1 MYKQDKATTERNA
14 RILRELVKRPENKLC
29 ADCKR
34 HDPRW
39 ASWNIG
45 VFVCIRCSGI
55 HRSMGTH
62 ISKVK
67 SVDLDTWTPE
77 QMASIQKWGNR
88 RANVYWEAH
97 LKAGHVPPDHKVE
110 SFIRSKYESRRWA
123 MEGPPPEDPSIL
135 DQEQAAQE
143 PAPTPAVQAIV
154 AADSQSSSPRSQSPA
169 NAGGRTAHPLLSTAM
184 MSTNRAK
191 ASPTSVSPAP
201 VTSRSPPPPAPAP
214 PAPAPAV
221 DDLFSLDFHAPAP
234 GAPTGT
240 NAAATSPPRK
250 DVKNDIMSL
259 FSTSSPPV
267 AQAIPNSTAA
277 WGGANAW
284 GAPAQQPAATAASA
298 DPWGS
303 FTSAPAQSTNQSF
316 FGSPPGQQGFGGG
329 FGAFQQPTSNASLF
343 GSSSNVWANPAAN
356 PAPAASSGGFGGA
369 GIWGQPAS
377 AAPTQPAAKKQD
389 DAFGDLWS

>member
-1 MYKQDKATTERNA
+1 
-14 RILRELVKRPENKLC
+14 
-29 ADCKR
+29 
-34 HDPRW
+34 
-39 ASWNIG
+39 
-45 VFVCIRCSGI
+45 
-55 HRSMGTH
+55 MGTH

-88 RANVYWEAH
+88 RANTYWEAH

-123 MEGPPPEDPSIL
+123 MEGPPPEDPSVL

-143 PAPTPAVQAIV
+143 PAPTPAVQAVV
-154 AADSQSSSPRSQSPA
+154 ADARSSSPRSQSPA

-184 MSTNRAK
+184 MSANRAR
-191 ASPTSVSPAP
+191 ASPSTASPSSAPSQSPAP
-201 VTSRSPPPPAPAP
+201 PPAP
-214 PAPAPAV
+214 PAPTPAV
-221 DDLFSLDFHAPAP
+221 DDLFSLDFHSPAPA
-234 GAPTGT
+234 TT
-240 NAAATSPPRK
+240 AATTSGTASPPRK

-259 FSTSSPPV
+259 FSASSPPV

-284 GAPAQQPAATAASA
+284 GAPVQQSTAAASA
-298 DPWGS
+298 DAWGS
-303 FTSAPAQSTNQSF
+303 FTSAPAQPAGQSF
-316 FGSPPGQQGFGGG
+316 FGASSGQQAFGGGG

-343 GSSSNVWANPAAN
+343 GSSANVWANPATN
-356 PAPAASSGGFGGA
+356 PAPTASSNGFGG
-369 GIWGQPAS
+369 GNIWGPAS
-377 AAPTQPAAKKQD
+377 STTAAQPAAKKQD

>member
-88 RANVYWEAH
+88 RANAYWEAH

-123 MEGPPPEDPSIL
+123 MEGPPPEDPSVL
-135 DQEQAAQE
+135 DEAGGIQE
-143 PAPTPAVQAIV
+143 PAPTPVVQAVI
-154 AADSQSSSPRSQSPA
+154 AESSSPRSQSPA
-169 NAGGRTAHPLLSTAM
+169 NAPTPNRGTHPLLSTTLM
-184 MSTNRAK
+184 NSNRARTN
-191 ASPTSVSPAP
+191 ASPAP
-201 VTSRSPPPPAPAP
+201 LSSRSPPPAPAP
-214 PAPAPAV
+214 PPPAPKTAAV
-221 DDLFSLDFHAPAP
+221 DDLFSLDFHSPAP
-234 GAPTGT
+234 TATT
-240 NAAATSPPRK
+240 TTTTSPPRK

-259 FSTSSPPV
+259 FSAAPP
-267 AQAIPNSTAA
+267 AAPAIPNSTSA

-284 GAPAQQPAATAASA
+284 GAPVQQQQPAPVSA

-303 FTSAPAQSTNQSF
+303 FTSAPVQPTAQNQSF
-316 FGSPPGQQGFGGG
+316 FGSSGATTQQGFGDP
-329 FGAFQQPTSNASLF
+329 FGAFQQPASNNSLF
-343 GSSSNVWANPAAN
+343 GASSNVWANPSATA
-356 PAPAASSGGFGGA
+356 APAAASNGFGGA
-369 GIWGQPAS
+369 GIWGSSAPATS
-377 AAPTQPAAKKQD
+377 NQPAAKKQD